1 MKAEMSTIIAA
12 AILIGLLT
20 GLVGAGQSAFANEHN
35 VHEHEISLSLPS
47 LIRPLGI
54 CALSSLLITFF
65 TGLFRRKLGKRFL
78 GIHKVFAFITAVIAL
93 SHGTLVLLL
102 F

>member
-1 MKAEMSTIIAA
+1 MKTVISTIIAA
-12 AILIGLLT
+12 AILIGLVT
-20 GLVGAGQSAFANEHN
+20 GLIGPGQLAFANEN
-35 VHEHEISLSLPS
+35 GEHELSLSLPS

-65 TGLFRRKLGKRFL
+65 TGLFRRKLGQRFL
-78 GIHKVFAFITAVIAL
+78 GIHKVFAFVTVVIAL